1 MANEKEKTDGGAKF
15 DRGIITEVQEGDNL
29 QYKVKSLTDKDVTSR
44 WMEAVGAYLNEYT
57 EDEGND
63 GKYAYAVDDEVYFFM
78 FPDGRGMIL
87 GKMLR

>member
-1 MANEKEKTDGGAKF
+1 MANEKENDGGGKF
-15 DRGIITEVQEGDNL
+15 DRGIVTGVQEGNNGL

-44 WMEAVGAYLNEYT
+44 WMETVGAYLNEYT
-57 EDEGND
+57 EDDGND
-63 GKYAYAVDDEVYFFM
+63 GKYTYAVGDEVYFLM